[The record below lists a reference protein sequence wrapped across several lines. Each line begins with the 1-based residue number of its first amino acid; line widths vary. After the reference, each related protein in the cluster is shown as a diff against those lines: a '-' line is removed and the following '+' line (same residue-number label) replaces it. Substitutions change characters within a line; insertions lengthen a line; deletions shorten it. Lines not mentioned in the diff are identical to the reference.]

1 MAKHLADVLK
11 NDLGVT
17 QGYQQRPE
25 TRDARRG
32 GNRNQ
37 R

>member
-1 MAKHLADVLK
+1 MAKHLADILR

-17 QGYQQRPE
+17 QGVSARPE